1 MDQFLLDPE
10 ANSQDQVLIAR
21 SLAGDR
27 AALEALVSRHRDYIY
42 NIALRLFLDKAEA
55 EDAAQ
60 EVLIKMVTQLQRFQ
74 GRSAF
79 RTWLYRI
86 AVNHFLRMR
95 KQQTERRYAEAT
107 AALGGIW
114 EEPVSR
120 FSEETV
126 EDVRILCTMGMLMC
140 LDRSQRLLFII
151 GDVFGASHTLGAE
164 LFGISPGNYRVR
176 LARARADLRQY
187 VQGRCGLVN
196 PANPCRCPKKTQA
209 LVRLGLIDPQRQ
221 IYYEA
226 HTRRVE
232 EIVARD
238 ALPSAREVREETE
251 TLFQTHP
258 FATFTRLDSWLQDLT
273 AFQP

>member
-1 MDQFLLDPE
+1 MDRFILDPQSN
-10 ANSQDQVLIAR
+10 ADDQVLIAR
-21 SLAGDR
+21 SLAGER
-27 AALEALVSRHRDYIY
+27 TALEALVGRHRDYIY

-60 EVLIKMVTQLQRFQ
+60 EVLIKVVTQLHRFQ

-86 AVNHFLRMR
+86 TVNHFLRIR
-95 KQQTERRYAEAT
+95 KQQTERRYAEAS
-107 AALGGIW
+107 AALTGTW
-114 EEPVSR
+114 DEPVSP
-120 FSEETV
+120 FSDETV
-126 EDVRILCTMGMLMC
+126 EDVRILCTTGMLMC

-151 GDVFGASHTLGAE
+151 GDVFGASHTLGAA

-187 VQGRCGLVN
+187 VLGRCGLVN
-196 PANPCRCPKKTQA
+196 PDNPCRCPKKTLA
-209 LVRLGLIDPQRQ
+209 LVRMGLVDPQRQ
-221 IYYEA
+221 VYYEA
-226 HTRRVE
+226 HARRVE
-232 EIVARD
+232 EVVARD
-238 ALPSAREVREETE
+238 ALPSAREIREETE

-273 AFQP
+273 AL